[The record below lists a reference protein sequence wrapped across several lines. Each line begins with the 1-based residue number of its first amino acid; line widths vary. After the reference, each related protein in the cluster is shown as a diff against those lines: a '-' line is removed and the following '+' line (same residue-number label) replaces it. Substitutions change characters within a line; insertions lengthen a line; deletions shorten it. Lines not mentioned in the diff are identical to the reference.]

1 LSCKNPFNGRNKGGD
16 NMSNVRSSKK
26 ISSYKGEGSQ
36 KKVLRRLIEKS
47 ATMKPTIWIG
57 KNGITETLIGQV
69 VLQLKAN
76 KIVKLRVQK
85 PLAETESMKDIVS
98 KILKASNCS
107 LVNIRGRTFTIY
119 KQNQDDW
126 KNCQNLY

>member
-1 LSCKNPFNGRNKGGD
+1 
-16 NMSNVRSSKK
+16 MSNVRSPKK

-36 KKVLRRLIEKS
+36 KKAWRRLIERS

-76 KIVKLRVQK
+76 KVVKLRVQK

-98 KILKASNCS
+98 KILKASNSS

-119 KQNQDDW
+119 KQNQDD
-126 KNCQNLY
+126 

>member
-1 LSCKNPFNGRNKGGD
+1 
-16 NMSNVRSSKK
+16 MSNVRSPKK

-36 KKVLRRLIEKS
+36 KRALRRLIETS

-76 KIVKLRVQK
+76 KVVKLRVQK

-98 KILKASNCS
+98 KILKASNSS

-119 KQNQDDW
+119 KQNQDD
-126 KNCQNLY
+126 